1 MKQPECNVKITLQYP
16 HNDKFDYTTQLVRID
31 LDKERE
37 DDIRNGKG
45 FIISAPKSIKKDIKL
60 QEGIFSNRYGNTLQD
75 DDSFMDRYRCDCGLT
90 RGSINHGETCPS
102 CGTMV
107 KYRDDDMSIFGWIV
121 LKYYKIIHPGLYKSL
136 EAFIGAQRLNR
147 IIEPDIQVDSDGMEI
162 KIQPDPKKK
171 DEIFKGIGIPEFER
185 RFDEIMDYYLML
197 YPHKKN
203 YYDDIMKHKN
213 IVFTHSIPVF
223 TTLLRPT
230 KLDSIGSLNYEKTNE
245 NYNLL
250 AHLVYAAN
258 KNKLVTDKQKKN
270 KYELLYDIQVQFNL
284 LYTELVKILKGK
296 KGDIRSSIG
305 GRYSFSERSVIKQDV
320 YLMPDQVKL
329 PYHGL
334 CELLQQVIINILV
347 RTYNFSY
354 AEAYKKWYKAQ
365 IGFDQIVY
373 DIIDGLIKDSDGGI
387 PVLINRNPLQLGRY
401 YSNIVVLSC

>member
-1 MKQPECNVKITLQYP
+1 MEQPECNVKITLQYP

-90 RGSINHGETCPS
+90 RGSINHGEICQS

-121 LKYYKIIHPGLYKSL
+121 LKDYKIIHPSLYKSL

-147 IIEPDIQVDSDGMEI
+147 IIEPDIQVNSDGMEI
-162 KIQPDPKKK
+162 QIQPDPKKK
-171 DEIFKGIGIPEFER
+171 DEIFRGIGIPEFER

-203 YYDDIMKHKN
+203 YYDDIMAHKS

-230 KLDSIGSLNYEKTNE
+230 KLDSIGSLKYEKTNE

-258 KNKLVTDKQKKN
+258 KNKLVTDRQKKG
-270 KYELLYDIQVQFNL
+270 KYQILFDIQEQFNL

-305 GRYSFSERSVIKQDV
+305 GRLTLSV
-320 YLMPDQVKL
+320 L
-329 PYHGL
+329 
-334 CELLQQVIINILV
+334 VI
-347 RTYNFSY
+347 REYNEKPF
-354 AEAYKKWYKAQ
+354 
-365 IGFDQIVY
+365 
-373 DIIDGLIKDSDGGI
+373 
-387 PVLINRNPLQLGRY
+387 
-401 YSNIVVLSC
+401 